1 MLPAKPPEI
10 HIPRLGMD
18 WLCEVQLRTQSLLI
32 NGVNGCDQ
40 SKAGTGKGWGGSLT
54 AKSKEGERIGGEDKK

>member
-1 MLPAKPPEI
+1 M
-10 HIPRLGMD
+10 
-18 WLCEVQLRTQSLLI
+18 VQLRTQSLLI

-40 SKAGTGKGWGGSLT
+40 SKAGTGGWEAGGDGRLEVGSLT